1 MIYATTFLDLKSCI
15 RRTMLTGLE
24 DDLSEE
30 QLLLQLLPCF
40 DDNLHAYNGIDMGR
54 LNWTR
59 GLLVLLCCAESS
71 CTADKLKE
79 DGRCGAGATNFTFV
93 PCFVIA

>member
-1 MIYATTFLDLKSCI
+1 
-15 RRTMLTGLE
+15 MLTELE

-30 QLLLQLLPCF
+30 QLLLQLLLCF
-40 DDNLHAYNGIDMGR
+40 DDNLHADNGIDMER
-54 LNWTR
+54 LNLTR

-79 DGRCGAGATNFTFV
+79 GNRYGVGGNQILPSCLV
-93 PCFVIA
+93 SLLLRPK

>member
-1 MIYATTFLDLKSCI
+1 
-15 RRTMLTGLE
+15 MLTGFE

-40 DDNLHAYNGIDMGR
+40 DDNLHAYNGIDVEC

-59 GLLVLLCCAESS
+59 GLLVMQCHAESS
-71 CTADKLKE
+71 CTADKLTE
-79 DGRCGAGATNFTFV
+79 GGRCGAGGNNILSFM
-93 PCFVIA
+93 PRFVIA